1 VIRYTE
7 IETPVGRL
15 RVVADEQG
23 LVSLSFPDSWS
34 ADDKPQ
40 GWTADRKFFLETE
53 AALKNFFARGK
64 ALTGFKLGARR
75 GTEFQFK
82 VWDAIAKIPFGETRS
97 YGEIAEAIG
106 HPGAARAVGTACGA
120 NPLPLFVP
128 CHRVLAARGAIGGYG
143 PTGIETKKRLL
154 KIEGSWES

>member
-7 IETPVGRL
+7 IKTPVGKV
-15 RVVADEQG
+15 RVAADDKG
-23 LVSLSFPDSWS
+23 LIALSFPDSWS
-34 ADDKPQ
+34 AADRPQ
-40 GWTADRKFFLETE
+40 GWTADRAFFRDTET
-53 AALKNFFARGK
+53 ALREFFAKGK
-64 ALTGFKLGARR
+64 ALTGFTVGARR
-75 GTEFQFK
+75 GTAFQIK
-82 VWDAIAKIPFGETRS
+82 VWDAIAAIPFGETRS

-143 PTGIETKKRLL
+143 PTGIETKKKLL
-154 KIEGSWES
+154 KIEGSWE